1 MPSRLE
7 QGKTYLMAVWRCRVK
22 VKKVKFNLAEATKAH
37 RGSRGI
43 ALLFL

>member
-1 MPSRLE
+1 MSKHFISKDRIFCNS
-7 QGKTYLMAVWRCRVK
+7 KI
-22 VKKVKFNLAEATKAH
+22 KKVKFALEQAMKAH